1 MNAVNSPFLIPPFF
15 LRSPFV
21 LLFSPFRYLSDVQ
34 FEDVFGK
41 SKDAFYSSPQWA
53 QQRLKKSANLF

>member
-1 MNAVNSPFLIPPFF
+1 MPSILPFLSR
-15 LRSPFV
+15 RSSFV
-21 LLFSPFRYLSDVQ
+21 LLSFSCSPFRYLSDVQ